1 MFTRKIFLVVVT
13 QMRNNKLGT
22 VIEYTDKANERL
34 RRKYY
39 RMTLKNGKKSN
50 VAKTAVAKELACFK
64 RLRAVFCNLSKR
76 FIFNF
81 IKETPQDDV

>member
-13 QMRNNKLGT
+13 QMRNNKLST

-50 VAKTAVAKELACFK
+50 VDFLDKSD
-64 RLRAVFCNLSKR
+64 RNYNS
-76 FIFNF
+76 
-81 IKETPQDDV
+81 QHDQ